1 MRRYMKFFFAG
12 LIIVASLG
20 VSVLLIYNSQ
30 DLFSQNNSD
39 SNQPA
44 MTEAHPQFS
53 QIMEEMRQ
61 LDPDEIDEIYEQ
73 FKDNAQ
79 RETKHGR

>member
-12 LIIVASLG
+12 LIIVASLA

-53 QIMEEMRQ
+53 EIINEMRQ
-61 LDPDEIDEIYEQ
+61 LDSEEIDEIYEQ

-79 RETKHGR
+79 RDK